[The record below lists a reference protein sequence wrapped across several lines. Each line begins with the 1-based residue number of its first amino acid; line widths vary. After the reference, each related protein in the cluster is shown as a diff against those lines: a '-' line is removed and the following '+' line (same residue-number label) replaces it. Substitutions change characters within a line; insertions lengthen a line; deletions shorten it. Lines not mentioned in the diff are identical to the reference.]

1 MENYHKSKIL
11 AILIG
16 ILPLIF
22 EFSSNI
28 WKGDNGFFIVSA
40 AYGLILLLLA
50 LSIPIEDLDQWFL
63 EKTLSLLSVFLALAV
78 VLNNLDIFPLSEI
91 GALYQLTIISYMGI
105 LYFLDRHFNTKNLV
119 LLFLNLNILA
129 QLPIKAGTLLILI
142 ISVLTFVFYLIRVMV
157 TFSEQLRPFLLCV
170 YLIVLLISLVWYVP
184 ELPEGILGN
193 LSWNIGA
200 ILLLIELIILI
211 EIIGAM
217 IYLKA
222 KGYLAINAHL
232 IVGIIGFL
240 TISELSMLV
249 VESNV
254 INTSY
259 LVLIFILSLSIVNI
273 FGNISLGKKQVKI
286 SVLIPAYNSANT
298 IVEALES
305 IKNQTYQN
313 WEIILIND
321 GSRDKTEEIIRRY
334 LGNTKLPLTY
344 TKQTHHNYFQSIRHG
359 LKYASGEIIFVLDAD
374 KILFNQNVFYRAVS
388 TILGEKCDGMFI
400 GIRAMY
406 QRLKDGKFHLV
417 RPYYRN
423 EVSLIKTALGLGK
436 NIYTNYAFW
445 RREVF
450 ETSVYENYLINGMPA
465 WYNAQNNLGLRVAN
479 GNFVGLKYRVSKKS
493 SLVNNHLKQN
503 NSKTLFELSTN
514 LRTLHHIVSRIKIPA
529 YSTQA
534 TLYNLINRLRI
545 ASLYPSIFK
554 QGQTSLKEITP
565 LVVKNIKDSELDNV
579 YLKTIVDFSNNFNP
593 QKVVKII
600 IHKDTKIYWG
610 TEIEEFNKKLSKNML
625 DQFYYDLMK
634 MIAQGTSVYKIKK
647 EDQKKLEQIL
657 EFFTIRD
664 YVKIVSN

>member
-105 LYFLDRHFNTKNLV
+105 LYFLDRHFNAKNLV
-119 LLFLNLNILA
+119 LLLLNLNILA

-142 ISVLTFVFYLIRVMV
+142 ISVLTFVFYLIRVVV

-184 ELPEGILGN
+184 ELPDFVLKN
-193 LSWNIGA
+193 LSWSIGSI
-200 ILLLIELIILI
+200 ILLI
-211 EIIGAM
+211 EIIGS
-217 IYLKA
+217 IFYLKV
-222 KGYLAINAHL
+222 KGHLRPTSHL
-232 IVGIIGFL
+232 IVGIIIFL
-240 TISELSMLV
+240 IVNEISMLV
-249 VESNV
+249 AESNV
-254 INTSY
+254 LNTSY

-286 SVLIPAYNSANT
+286 SVLIPAYNSAKT

-321 GSRDKTEEIIRRY
+321 GSQDETETILRRY
-334 LGNTKLPLTY
+334 LGNTKLPLKY
-344 TKQTHHNYFQSIRHG
+344 TKQTHHNYFKAIRHG

-388 TILGEKCDGMFI
+388 TILGEKCDGMFV

-423 EVSLIKTALGLGK
+423 EVSLIKTALGLGT

-445 RREVF
+445 RREIF

-465 WYNAQNNLGLRVAN
+465 WYNAENNLGLRVVN
-479 GNFVGLKYRVSKKS
+479 GNFVGLKYRVSKK
-493 SLVNNHLKQN
+493 VNLGDNPLKQN

-514 LRTLHHIVSRIKIPA
+514 LRTLHHIVSRINVPA

-534 TLYNLINRLRI
+534 TLYNLINRLHI

-565 LVVKNIKDSELDNV
+565 LVVKNIKYSELDNV
-579 YLKTIVDFSNNFNP
+579 YLKTIVDFSNNFDP
-593 QKVVKII
+593 QKTAKIVI
-600 IHKDTKIYWG
+600 PKGTKIYWG
-610 TEIEEFNKKLSKNML
+610 TEIDEFSNKLSKNML

-634 MIAQGTSVYKIKK
+634 IISQGTTIYKIKK
-647 EDQKKLEQIL
+647 DDQKKLEQIL

-664 YVKIVSN
+664 YVKIISN

>member
-50 LSIPIEDLDQWFL
+50 LSIPLEDLDQWFL

-78 VLNNLDIFPLSEI
+78 VLNNLDIFPLSKI

-105 LYFLDRHFNTKNLV
+105 LYFLDRHFNAKNLV
-119 LLFLNLNILA
+119 LLLLNLNILA
-129 QLPIKAGTLLILI
+129 QLSIKAGTLLILI
-142 ISVLTFVFYLIRVMV
+142 ISVLTFVFYLIRVVV

-184 ELPEGILGN
+184 ELPDFVLKN
-193 LSWNIGA
+193 LSWSIGSI
-200 ILLLIELIILI
+200 ILLI
-211 EIIGAM
+211 EIIGS
-217 IYLKA
+217 IFYLKV
-222 KGYLAINAHL
+222 KGHLRPTSHL
-232 IVGIIGFL
+232 IVGIIIFL
-240 TISELSMLV
+240 IINEISMLV
-249 VESNV
+249 AESNV
-254 INTSY
+254 LNTSY

-286 SVLIPAYNSANT
+286 SVLIPAYNSAKT

-321 GSRDKTEEIIRRY
+321 GSQDETEEILRRY
-334 LGNTKLPLTY
+334 LGNTKLSLKY
-344 TKQTHHNYFQSIRHG
+344 TKQTHHNYFKAIRHG

-388 TILGEKCDGMFI
+388 TILGEKCDGMFV
-400 GIRAMY
+400 GVRAMY

-445 RREVF
+445 RREIF
-450 ETSVYENYLINGMPA
+450 ETSVYENYLINGMPV
-465 WYNAQNNLGLRVAN
+465 WYNAENNLGLRVVN
-479 GNFVGLKYRVSKKS
+479 GNFVGLKYRVSKK
-493 SLVNNHLKQN
+493 VNLGDNSLKQN

-514 LRTLHHIVSRIKIPA
+514 LRTLHHIVSRINVPA

-534 TLYNLINRLRI
+534 TLYNLINRLHI

-565 LVVKNIKDSELDNV
+565 PVVKNIKDSELDNV
-579 YLKTIVDFSNNFNP
+579 YLKTIVDFSNNFDP
-593 QKVVKII
+593 QKTTKIVI
-600 IHKDTKIYWG
+600 PKGTKIYWG
-610 TEIEEFNKKLSKNML
+610 TEIDEFSNKLSKNML

-634 MIAQGTSVYKIKK
+634 IISQGTTIYKIKK
-647 EDQKKLEQIL
+647 DDQKKLEQIL
-657 EFFTIRD
+657 DFFTIRD
-664 YVKIVSN
+664 YVRIISN

>member
-105 LYFLDRHFNTKNLV
+105 LYFLDRHFNAKNLV
-119 LLFLNLNILA
+119 LLLLNLNILA

-142 ISVLTFVFYLIRVMV
+142 ISVLTFVFYLIRVVV

-184 ELPEGILGN
+184 ELPDFVLKN
-193 LSWNIGA
+193 LSWSIGSI
-200 ILLLIELIILI
+200 ILLI
-211 EIIGAM
+211 EIIGS
-217 IYLKA
+217 IFYLKV
-222 KGYLAINAHL
+222 KGHLRPTSHL
-232 IVGIIGFL
+232 IVGIIIFL
-240 TISELSMLV
+240 IVNEISMLV
-249 VESNV
+249 AESNV
-254 INTSY
+254 LNTSY

-286 SVLIPAYNSANT
+286 SVLIPAYNSAKT

-321 GSRDKTEEIIRRY
+321 GSQDETEKILRRY
-334 LGNTKLPLTY
+334 LGNTKLPLKY
-344 TKQTHHNYFQSIRHG
+344 TKQTHHNYFKAIRHG

-388 TILGEKCDGMFI
+388 TILGEKCDGMFV

-423 EVSLIKTALGLGK
+423 EVSLIKTALGLGT

-445 RREVF
+445 RREIF

-465 WYNAQNNLGLRVAN
+465 WYNAENNLGLRVVN
-479 GNFVGLKYRVSKKS
+479 GNFVGLKYRVSKK
-493 SLVNNHLKQN
+493 VNLGDNPLKQN

-514 LRTLHHIVSRIKIPA
+514 LRTLHHIVSRINVPA

-534 TLYNLINRLRI
+534 TLYNLINRLHI

-579 YLKTIVDFSNNFNP
+579 YLKTIVDFSNNFDP
-593 QKVVKII
+593 QKTAKIVI
-600 IHKDTKIYWG
+600 PKGTKIYWG
-610 TEIEEFNKKLSKNML
+610 TEFDEFSNKLSKNML

-634 MIAQGTSVYKIKK
+634 IISQGTTIYKIKK
-647 EDQKKLEQIL
+647 DDQKKLEQIL

-664 YVKIVSN
+664 YVKIISN

>member
-50 LSIPIEDLDQWFL
+50 LSIPLEDLDQWFL

-105 LYFLDRHFNTKNLV
+105 LYFLDRHFNAKNLV
-119 LLFLNLNILA
+119 LLLLNLNILA
-129 QLPIKAGTLLILI
+129 QLSIKAGTLLILI
-142 ISVLTFVFYLIRVMV
+142 ISVLTFVFYLIRVVV

-184 ELPEGILGN
+184 ELPDFVLKN
-193 LSWNIGA
+193 LSWSIGSI
-200 ILLLIELIILI
+200 ILLI
-211 EIIGAM
+211 EIIGS
-217 IYLKA
+217 IFYLKV
-222 KGYLAINAHL
+222 KGHLRPTSHL
-232 IVGIIGFL
+232 IVGIIIFL
-240 TISELSMLV
+240 IINEISMLV
-249 VESNV
+249 AESNV
-254 INTSY
+254 LNTSY

-286 SVLIPAYNSANT
+286 SVLIPAYNSAKT

-321 GSRDKTEEIIRRY
+321 GSQDETEEILRRY
-334 LGNTKLPLTY
+334 LGNTKLPLKY
-344 TKQTHHNYFQSIRHG
+344 TKQTHHNYFKAIRHG

-388 TILGEKCDGMFI
+388 TILGEKCDGMFV

-445 RREVF
+445 RREIF
-450 ETSVYENYLINGMPA
+450 ETSVYENYLINGMPV
-465 WYNAQNNLGLRVAN
+465 WYNAENNLGLRVVN
-479 GNFVGLKYRVSKKS
+479 GNFVGLKYRVSKK
-493 SLVNNHLKQN
+493 VNLGDNSLKQN

-514 LRTLHHIVSRIKIPA
+514 LRTLHHIVSRINVPA

-534 TLYNLINRLRI
+534 TLYNLINRLHI

-579 YLKTIVDFSNNFNP
+579 YLKTIVDFSNNFDP
-593 QKVVKII
+593 QKTAKLVIPKG
-600 IHKDTKIYWG
+600 TKIYWG
-610 TEIEEFNKKLSKNML
+610 TEIDEFSNKLSKNTL
-625 DQFYYDLMK
+625 DQFYYDFMK
-634 MIAQGTSVYKIKK
+634 IIGQGTTIYEIKK
-647 EDQKKLEQIL
+647 DDQKRLEQIL
-657 EFFTIRD
+657 DFFTIRD
-664 YVKIVSN
+664 YVRIISN

>member
-40 AYGLILLLLA
+40 AYGLVLLLLA

-105 LYFLDRHFNTKNLV
+105 LYFLDRHFNAKNLV
-119 LLFLNLNILA
+119 LLLLNLNILA

-142 ISVLTFVFYLIRVMV
+142 ISVLTFVFYLIRVVV

-184 ELPEGILGN
+184 ELPDFVLKN
-193 LSWNIGA
+193 LSWSIGSI
-200 ILLLIELIILI
+200 ILLI
-211 EIIGAM
+211 EIIGS
-217 IYLKA
+217 IFYLKV
-222 KGYLAINAHL
+222 KGHLRPTSHL
-232 IVGIIGFL
+232 IVGIIIFL
-240 TISELSMLV
+240 IINEISMLV
-249 VESNV
+249 AESNV
-254 INTSY
+254 LNTSY
-259 LVLIFILSLSIVNI
+259 LVIIFILSLSIVNI

-286 SVLIPAYNSANT
+286 SVLIPAYNSAKT

-321 GSRDKTEEIIRRY
+321 GSQDGTEEILRRY
-334 LGNTKLPLTY
+334 LGNTKLPLKY
-344 TKQTHHNYFQSIRHG
+344 TKQTHHNYFKAIRHG

-388 TILGEKCDGMFI
+388 TILGEKCDGMFV

-423 EVSLIKTALGLGK
+423 EVSLIKTALGLGT

-445 RREVF
+445 RRKIF

-465 WYNAQNNLGLRVAN
+465 WYNAENNLGLRVVN
-479 GNFVGLKYRVSKKS
+479 GNFVGLKYRVSKK
-493 SLVNNHLKQN
+493 VNLGDNPLKQN

-514 LRTLHHIVSRIKIPA
+514 LRTLHHIVSRINVPA

-534 TLYNLINRLRI
+534 TLYNLINRLHI

-579 YLKTIVDFSNNFNP
+579 YLKTIVDFSNNFDP
-593 QKVVKII
+593 QKTAKIVI
-600 IHKDTKIYWG
+600 PKGTKIYWG
-610 TEIEEFNKKLSKNML
+610 TGIDEFSNKLSKNTL
-625 DQFYYDLMK
+625 EQFYYDLIK
-634 MIAQGTSVYKIKK
+634 IISQGTTIYKIKK
-647 EDQKKLEQIL
+647 DDQKKLEQIL

-664 YVKIVSN
+664 YVKIISN

>member
-105 LYFLDRHFNTKNLV
+105 LYFLDRHFNAKNLV
-119 LLFLNLNILA
+119 LLLLNLNILA

-142 ISVLTFVFYLIRVMV
+142 ISVLTFVFYLIRVVV

-184 ELPEGILGN
+184 ELPDFVLKN
-193 LSWNIGA
+193 LSWSIGSI
-200 ILLLIELIILI
+200 ILLI
-211 EIIGAM
+211 EIIGS
-217 IYLKA
+217 IFYLKV
-222 KGYLAINAHL
+222 KGHLRPTSHL
-232 IVGIIGFL
+232 IVGIIIFL
-240 TISELSMLV
+240 IINEISMLV
-249 VESNV
+249 AESNV
-254 INTSY
+254 LNTSY

-286 SVLIPAYNSANT
+286 SVLIPAYNSAKT

-321 GSRDKTEEIIRRY
+321 GSQDETEEILRRY
-334 LGNTKLPLTY
+334 LGNTKLPLKY
-344 TKQTHHNYFQSIRHG
+344 TKQTHHNYFKAIRHG
-359 LKYASGEIIFVLDAD
+359 LKYASGEIIFVLDAG

-388 TILGEKCDGMFI
+388 TILGEKCDGMFV

-423 EVSLIKTALGLGK
+423 EVSLIKTALGLGT

-445 RREVF
+445 RREIF

-465 WYNAQNNLGLRVAN
+465 WYNAENNLGLRVVN
-479 GNFVGLKYRVSKKS
+479 GNFVGLKYRVFKK
-493 SLVNNHLKQN
+493 VNLGDNPLKQN

-514 LRTLHHIVSRIKIPA
+514 LRTLHHIVSRINVPA

-534 TLYNLINRLRI
+534 TLYNLISRLHI

-579 YLKTIVDFSNNFNP
+579 YLKTIVDFSNNFDP
-593 QKVVKII
+593 QKTAKIVI
-600 IHKDTKIYWG
+600 PKGTKIYWG
-610 TEIEEFNKKLSKNML
+610 TEIDEFSNKLSKNML

-634 MIAQGTSVYKIKK
+634 IISQGTTIYKIKK
-647 EDQKKLEQIL
+647 DDQKKLEQIL

-664 YVKIVSN
+664 YVKIISN

>member
-1 MENYHKSKIL
+1 MENYHKSNIL

-105 LYFLDRHFNTKNLV
+105 LYFLDRHFNAKNLV
-119 LLFLNLNILA
+119 LLLLNLNILA

-142 ISVLTFVFYLIRVMV
+142 ISVLTFVFYLIRVVV

-184 ELPEGILGN
+184 ELPDFVLKN
-193 LSWNIGA
+193 LSWSIGSI
-200 ILLLIELIILI
+200 ILLI
-211 EIIGAM
+211 EIIGS
-217 IYLKA
+217 IFYLKV
-222 KGYLAINAHL
+222 KGHLRPTSHL
-232 IVGIIGFL
+232 IVGIIIFL
-240 TISELSMLV
+240 IVNEISMLV
-249 VESNV
+249 AESNV
-254 INTSY
+254 LNTSY

-286 SVLIPAYNSANT
+286 SVLIPAYNSAKT

-321 GSRDKTEEIIRRY
+321 GSQDETEKILRRY
-334 LGNTKLPLTY
+334 LGNTKLPLKY
-344 TKQTHHNYFQSIRHG
+344 TKQTHHNYFKAIRHG

-388 TILGEKCDGMFI
+388 TILGEKCDGMFV

-423 EVSLIKTALGLGK
+423 EVSLIKTALGLGT

-445 RREVF
+445 RREIF

-465 WYNAQNNLGLRVAN
+465 WYNAENNLGLRVVN
-479 GNFVGLKYRVSKKS
+479 GNFVGLKYRVSKK
-493 SLVNNHLKQN
+493 VNLGDNPLKQN

-514 LRTLHHIVSRIKIPA
+514 LRTLHHIVSRINVPA

-534 TLYNLINRLRI
+534 TLYNLISRLHI

-554 QGQTSLKEITP
+554 QGQTSLKKITP

-579 YLKTIVDFSNNFNP
+579 YLKTIVDFSNNFDP
-593 QKVVKII
+593 QKTAKIVI
-600 IHKDTKIYWG
+600 PKGTKIYWG
-610 TEIEEFNKKLSKNML
+610 TEIDEFSNKLSKNTL

-634 MIAQGTSVYKIKK
+634 IISQGTTIYKIKK
-647 EDQKKLEQIL
+647 DDQKKLEQIL

-664 YVKIVSN
+664 YVKIISN

>member
-22 EFSSNI
+22 EFSSNL

-50 LSIPIEDLDQWFL
+50 LSIPLEDLDQWFL

-105 LYFLDRHFNTKNLV
+105 LYFLDRHFNAKNLV
-119 LLFLNLNILA
+119 LLLLNLNILA

-142 ISVLTFVFYLIRVMV
+142 ISVLTFVFYLIRVVV

-184 ELPEGILGN
+184 EVPDFVFKN
-193 LSWNIGA
+193 LSWSIGSV
-200 ILLLIELIILI
+200 ILLI
-211 EIIGAM
+211 EIIGS
-217 IYLKA
+217 IFYLKV
-222 KGYLAINAHL
+222 KGHLRPTSHL
-232 IVGIIGFL
+232 IVGIIIFL
-240 TISELSMLV
+240 IINEISMLV
-249 VESNV
+249 AESNV
-254 INTSY
+254 LNTSY

-286 SVLIPAYNSANT
+286 SVLIPAYNSAKT

-321 GSRDKTEEIIRRY
+321 GSQDETEEILRRY
-334 LGNTKLPLTY
+334 LGNTKLPLKY
-344 TKQTHHNYFQSIRHG
+344 TKQTHHNYFKAIRHG

-388 TILGEKCDGMFI
+388 TILGEKCDGMFV

-445 RREVF
+445 RREIF
-450 ETSVYENYLINGMPA
+450 ETSVYENYLINGMPV
-465 WYNAQNNLGLRVAN
+465 WYNAENNLGLRVVN
-479 GNFVGLKYRVSKKS
+479 GNFVGLKYRVSKKAN
-493 SLVNNHLKQN
+493 LGDNPLKQN

-514 LRTLHHIVSRIKIPA
+514 LRTLHHIVSRINVPA

-534 TLYNLINRLRI
+534 TLYDLINRLHI

-565 LVVKNIKDSELDNV
+565 LVTKNIKNSELNNI
-579 YLKTIVDFSNNFNP
+579 YLKTIADFSNNFDP
-593 QKVVKII
+593 QKTTKIVI
-600 IHKDTKIYWG
+600 PKGTKIYWG
-610 TEIEEFNKKLSKNML
+610 TEIDEFSNKLSKNML

-634 MIAQGTSVYKIKK
+634 IISQGTTIYKIKK
-647 EDQKKLEQIL
+647 DDQKKLEQIL
-657 EFFTIRD
+657 DFFTIRD
-664 YVKIVSN
+664 YVRIISN

>member
-22 EFSSNI
+22 ELSSNL

-40 AYGLILLLLA
+40 AYGLILLLLT
-50 LSIPIEDLDQWFL
+50 LSIPLEDLDQWFL
-63 EKTLSLLSVFLALAV
+63 EKTLSLLSVFLALVV
-78 VLNNLDIFPLSEI
+78 VLNNLAIFPLSES

-105 LYFLDRHFNTKNLV
+105 LYFLDRHFNAKNLV
-119 LLFLNLNILA
+119 LLLLNLNILA

-142 ISVLTFVFYLIRVMV
+142 ISVLTFIFYLIRVVV

-184 ELPEGILGN
+184 ELPDFVLKN
-193 LSWNIGA
+193 LSWSIGSI
-200 ILLLIELIILI
+200 ILLI
-211 EIIGAM
+211 EIIGS
-217 IYLKA
+217 IFYLKVR
-222 KGYLAINAHL
+222 GHLRTTSHL
-232 IVGIIGFL
+232 IVGIIIFL
-240 TISELSMLV
+240 IINEISMLV

-273 FGNISLGKKQVKI
+273 FGNISLGKKQVKV
-286 SVLIPAYNSANT
+286 SVLIPAYNSAKT
-298 IVEALES
+298 IIEALES

-321 GSRDKTEEIIRRY
+321 GSRDETEEVLRRY
-334 LGNTKLPLTY
+334 LGNTKLPLKY
-344 TKQTHHNYFQSIRHG
+344 TKQTHHNYFQAIRHG
-359 LKYASGEIIFVLDAD
+359 LKYAHGEIIFVLDAD

-388 TILGEKCDGMFI
+388 TILGEKCDGMFV

-423 EVSLIKTALGLGK
+423 EVSLIKTALGFGK

-465 WYNAQNNLGLRVAN
+465 WYNARTNLGLRVAN
-479 GNFVGLKYRVSKKS
+479 GNFVGLKYRVSKKVD
-493 SLVNNHLKQN
+493 LVDNPLKQT

-534 TLYNLINRLRI
+534 ALYNLINRLHI

-565 LVVKNIKDSELDNV
+565 LVIKNSELNNI
-579 YLKTIVDFSNNFNP
+579 YLKTIADFSNNFDP
-593 QKVVKII
+593 QKIAKIAI
-600 IHKDTKIYWG
+600 PKGIKIYWG
-610 TEIEEFNKKLSKNML
+610 TEIEEFNKKLSKNTL

-634 MIAQGTSVYKIKK
+634 IIGQGTTIYEIKK
-647 EDQKKLEQIL
+647 DDQKKLEQVL
-657 EFFTIRD
+657 EFFTIKD

>member
-22 EFSSNI
+22 EFSSNL

-50 LSIPIEDLDQWFL
+50 LSIPLEDLDQWFL

-105 LYFLDRHFNTKNLV
+105 LYFLDRHFNAKNLV
-119 LLFLNLNILA
+119 LLLLNLNILA
-129 QLPIKAGTLLILI
+129 QLSIKAGTLLILI
-142 ISVLTFVFYLIRVMV
+142 ISVLTFVFYLIRVVV

-184 ELPEGILGN
+184 ELPDFVLKN
-193 LSWNIGA
+193 LSWSIGSI
-200 ILLLIELIILI
+200 ILLI
-211 EIIGAM
+211 EIIGS
-217 IYLKA
+217 IFYLKV
-222 KGYLAINAHL
+222 KGHLRPTSHL
-232 IVGIIGFL
+232 IVGIIIFL
-240 TISELSMLV
+240 IINEISMLV
-249 VESNV
+249 AESNV
-254 INTSY
+254 LNTSY

-286 SVLIPAYNSANT
+286 SVLIPAYNSAKT

-321 GSRDKTEEIIRRY
+321 GSQDETEEILRRY
-334 LGNTKLPLTY
+334 LGNTKLSLKY
-344 TKQTHHNYFQSIRHG
+344 TKQTHHNYFKAIRHG

-388 TILGEKCDGMFI
+388 TILGEKCDGMFV

-445 RREVF
+445 RREIF
-450 ETSVYENYLINGMPA
+450 ETSVYENYLINGMPV
-465 WYNAQNNLGLRVAN
+465 WYNAENNLGLRVVN
-479 GNFVGLKYRVSKKS
+479 GNFVGLKYRVSKK
-493 SLVNNHLKQN
+493 VNLGDNSLKQN

-514 LRTLHHIVSRIKIPA
+514 LRTLHHIVSRINVPA

-534 TLYNLINRLRI
+534 TLYNLINRLHI

-579 YLKTIVDFSNNFNP
+579 YLKTIVDFSNNFDP
-593 QKVVKII
+593 QKTTKIVI
-600 IHKDTKIYWG
+600 PKGTKIYWG
-610 TEIEEFNKKLSKNML
+610 TEIDEFSNKLSKNML

-634 MIAQGTSVYKIKK
+634 IISQGTTIYKIKK
-647 EDQKKLEQIL
+647 DDQKKLEQIL
-657 EFFTIRD
+657 DFFTIRD
-664 YVKIVSN
+664 YVRIISN

>member
-50 LSIPIEDLDQWFL
+50 LSIPLEDLDQWFL

-105 LYFLDRHFNTKNLV
+105 LYFLDRHFNAKNLV
-119 LLFLNLNILA
+119 LLLLNLNILA
-129 QLPIKAGTLLILI
+129 QLSIKAGTLLILI
-142 ISVLTFVFYLIRVMV
+142 ISVLTFVFYLIRVVV

-184 ELPEGILGN
+184 ELPDFVLKN
-193 LSWNIGA
+193 LSWSIGSI
-200 ILLLIELIILI
+200 ILLI
-211 EIIGAM
+211 EIIGS
-217 IYLKA
+217 IFYLKV
-222 KGYLAINAHL
+222 KGHLRPTSHL
-232 IVGIIGFL
+232 IVGIIIFL
-240 TISELSMLV
+240 IINEISMLV
-249 VESNV
+249 AESNV
-254 INTSY
+254 LNTSY

-321 GSRDKTEEIIRRY
+321 GSQDETEEILRRY
-334 LGNTKLPLTY
+334 LGNTKLSLKY
-344 TKQTHHNYFQSIRHG
+344 TKQTHHNYFKAIRHG

-388 TILGEKCDGMFI
+388 TILGEKCDGMFV

-445 RREVF
+445 RREIF
-450 ETSVYENYLINGMPA
+450 ETSVYENYLINGMPV
-465 WYNAQNNLGLRVAN
+465 WYNAENNLGLRVVN
-479 GNFVGLKYRVSKKS
+479 GNFVGLKYRVSKK
-493 SLVNNHLKQN
+493 VNLGDNSLKQN

-514 LRTLHHIVSRIKIPA
+514 LRTLHHIVSRINVPA

-534 TLYNLINRLRI
+534 TLYNLINRLHI

-579 YLKTIVDFSNNFNP
+579 YLKTIVDFSNNFDP
-593 QKVVKII
+593 QKTAKLVIPKG
-600 IHKDTKIYWG
+600 TKIYWG
-610 TEIEEFNKKLSKNML
+610 TEIDEFSNKLSKNTL
-625 DQFYYDLMK
+625 DQFYYDFMK
-634 MIAQGTSVYKIKK
+634 IIGQGTTIYEIKK
-647 EDQKKLEQIL
+647 DDQKKLEQIL
-657 EFFTIRD
+657 DFFTIRD
-664 YVKIVSN
+664 YVRIISN

>member
-50 LSIPIEDLDQWFL
+50 LSIPLEDLDQWFL

-105 LYFLDRHFNTKNLV
+105 LYFLDRHFNAKNLV
-119 LLFLNLNILA
+119 LLLLNLNILA
-129 QLPIKAGTLLILI
+129 QLSIKAGTLLILI
-142 ISVLTFVFYLIRVMV
+142 ISVLTFVFYLIRVVV

-184 ELPEGILGN
+184 EVPDFVFKN
-193 LSWNIGA
+193 LSWSIGSV
-200 ILLLIELIILI
+200 ILLI
-211 EIIGAM
+211 EIIGS
-217 IYLKA
+217 IFYLKV
-222 KGYLAINAHL
+222 KGHLRPTSHL
-232 IVGIIGFL
+232 IVGIIIFL
-240 TISELSMLV
+240 IINEISMLV
-249 VESNV
+249 AESNV
-254 INTSY
+254 LNTSY

-286 SVLIPAYNSANT
+286 SVLIPAYNSAKT

-321 GSRDKTEEIIRRY
+321 GSQDETEEILRRY
-334 LGNTKLPLTY
+334 LGNTKLSLKY
-344 TKQTHHNYFQSIRHG
+344 TKQTHHNYFKAIRHG

-388 TILGEKCDGMFI
+388 TILGEKCDGMFV

-445 RREVF
+445 RREIF
-450 ETSVYENYLINGMPA
+450 ETSVYENYLINGMPV
-465 WYNAQNNLGLRVAN
+465 WYNAENNLGLRVVN
-479 GNFVGLKYRVSKKS
+479 GNFVGLKYRVSKK
-493 SLVNNHLKQN
+493 VNLGDNSLKQN

-514 LRTLHHIVSRIKIPA
+514 LRTLHHIVSRINVPA

-534 TLYNLINRLRI
+534 TLYNLINRLHI

-579 YLKTIVDFSNNFNP
+579 YLKTIVDFSNNFDP
-593 QKVVKII
+593 QKTTKIVI
-600 IHKDTKIYWG
+600 PKGTKIYWG
-610 TEIEEFNKKLSKNML
+610 TEIDEFSNKLSKNML

-634 MIAQGTSVYKIKK
+634 IISQGTTIYKIKK
-647 EDQKKLEQIL
+647 DDQKKLEQIL
-657 EFFTIRD
+657 DFFTIRD
-664 YVKIVSN
+664 YVRIISN

>member
-50 LSIPIEDLDQWFL
+50 LSIPLEDLDQWFL

-105 LYFLDRHFNTKNLV
+105 LYFLDRHFNAKNLV
-119 LLFLNLNILA
+119 LLLLNLNILA
-129 QLPIKAGTLLILI
+129 QLSIKAGTLLILI
-142 ISVLTFVFYLIRVMV
+142 ISVLTFVFYLIRVVV

-184 ELPEGILGN
+184 ELPDFVLKN
-193 LSWNIGA
+193 LSWSIGSI
-200 ILLLIELIILI
+200 ILLI
-211 EIIGAM
+211 EIIGS
-217 IYLKA
+217 IFYLKV
-222 KGYLAINAHL
+222 KGHLRPTSHL
-232 IVGIIGFL
+232 IVGIIIFL
-240 TISELSMLV
+240 IINEISMLV

-254 INTSY
+254 LNTSY

-286 SVLIPAYNSANT
+286 SVLIPAYNSAKT

-321 GSRDKTEEIIRRY
+321 GSQDETEEILRRY
-334 LGNTKLPLTY
+334 LGNTKLSLKY
-344 TKQTHHNYFQSIRHG
+344 TKQTHHNYFKAIRHG

-388 TILGEKCDGMFI
+388 TILGEKCDGMFV

-445 RREVF
+445 RREIF
-450 ETSVYENYLINGMPA
+450 ETSVYENYLINGMPV
-465 WYNAQNNLGLRVAN
+465 WYNAENNLGLRVVN
-479 GNFVGLKYRVSKKS
+479 GNFVGLKYRVSKK
-493 SLVNNHLKQN
+493 VNLGDNSLKQN

-514 LRTLHHIVSRIKIPA
+514 LRTLHHIVSRINVPA

-534 TLYNLINRLRI
+534 TLYNLINRLHI

-579 YLKTIVDFSNNFNP
+579 YLKTIVDFSNNFDP
-593 QKVVKII
+593 QKTTKIVI
-600 IHKDTKIYWG
+600 PKGTKIYWG
-610 TEIEEFNKKLSKNML
+610 TEIDEFSNKLSKNML

-634 MIAQGTSVYKIKK
+634 IISQGTTIYKIKK
-647 EDQKKLEQIL
+647 DDQKKLEQIL
-657 EFFTIRD
+657 DFFTIRD
-664 YVKIVSN
+664 YVRIISN

>member
-1 MENYHKSKIL
+1 MENYHKIKIL
-11 AILIG
+11 SILIG

-40 AYGLILLLLA
+40 AYGLVLLLLA

-78 VLNNLDIFPLSEI
+78 VLNNLDNFPLSEI

-105 LYFLDRHFNTKNLV
+105 LYFLDRHFNAKNLV
-119 LLFLNLNILA
+119 LLLLNLNILA

-142 ISVLTFVFYLIRVMV
+142 ISVLTFVFYLIRVVV

-184 ELPEGILGN
+184 ELPDFVLKN
-193 LSWNIGA
+193 LSWSIGSI
-200 ILLLIELIILI
+200 ILLI
-211 EIIGAM
+211 EIIGS
-217 IYLKA
+217 IFYLKV
-222 KGYLAINAHL
+222 KGHLRPTSHL
-232 IVGIIGFL
+232 IVGIIIFL
-240 TISELSMLV
+240 IVNEISMLV
-249 VESNV
+249 SESNV
-254 INTSY
+254 LNTSY

-286 SVLIPAYNSANT
+286 SVLIPAYNSAKT

-321 GSRDKTEEIIRRY
+321 GSQDETEKILRRY
-334 LGNTKLPLTY
+334 LGNTKLPLKY
-344 TKQTHHNYFQSIRHG
+344 TKQTHHNYFKAIRHG

-388 TILGEKCDGMFI
+388 TILGEKCDGMFV

-423 EVSLIKTALGLGK
+423 EVSLIKTALGLGT

-445 RREVF
+445 RREIF

-465 WYNAQNNLGLRVAN
+465 WYNAENNLGLRVVN
-479 GNFVGLKYRVSKKS
+479 GNFVGLKYRVSKK
-493 SLVNNHLKQN
+493 VNLGDNPLKQN

-514 LRTLHHIVSRIKIPA
+514 LRTLHHIVSRINVPA

-534 TLYNLINRLRI
+534 TLYNLISRLHI

-554 QGQTSLKEITP
+554 QGQTSLKKITP

-579 YLKTIVDFSNNFNP
+579 YLKTIVDFSNNFDP
-593 QKVVKII
+593 QKTAKIVI
-600 IHKDTKIYWG
+600 PKGTKIYWG
-610 TEIEEFNKKLSKNML
+610 TEFDEFSNKLSKNML

-634 MIAQGTSVYKIKK
+634 IISQGTTIYKIKK
-647 EDQKKLEQIL
+647 DDQKKLEQIL

-664 YVKIVSN
+664 YVKIISN

>member
-78 VLNNLDIFPLSEI
+78 VLNNLYIFPLSEI

-105 LYFLDRHFNTKNLV
+105 LYFLDRHFNAKNLV
-119 LLFLNLNILA
+119 LLLLNLNILA

-142 ISVLTFVFYLIRVMV
+142 ISVLTFVFYLIRVVV

-184 ELPEGILGN
+184 ELPDFVLKN
-193 LSWNIGA
+193 LSWSIGSI
-200 ILLLIELIILI
+200 ILLI
-211 EIIGAM
+211 EIIGS
-217 IYLKA
+217 IFYLKV
-222 KGYLAINAHL
+222 KGHLRPTSHL
-232 IVGIIGFL
+232 IVGIIIFL
-240 TISELSMLV
+240 IVNEISMLV
-249 VESNV
+249 AESNV
-254 INTSY
+254 LNTSY

-286 SVLIPAYNSANT
+286 SVLIPAYNSAKT

-321 GSRDKTEEIIRRY
+321 GSQDETEKILRRY
-334 LGNTKLPLTY
+334 LGNTKLPLKY
-344 TKQTHHNYFQSIRHG
+344 IKQTHHNYFKAIRHG

-388 TILGEKCDGMFI
+388 TILGEKCDGMFV

-423 EVSLIKTALGLGK
+423 EVSLIKTALGLGT

-445 RREVF
+445 RREIF

-465 WYNAQNNLGLRVAN
+465 WYNAENNLGLRVVN
-479 GNFVGLKYRVSKKS
+479 GNFVGLKYRVSKK
-493 SLVNNHLKQN
+493 VNLGDNPLKQN

-514 LRTLHHIVSRIKIPA
+514 LRTLHHIVSRINVPA

-534 TLYNLINRLRI
+534 TLYNLISRLHI

-554 QGQTSLKEITP
+554 QGQTSLKKITP

-579 YLKTIVDFSNNFNP
+579 YLKTIVDFSNNFDP
-593 QKVVKII
+593 QKTAKIVI
-600 IHKDTKIYWG
+600 PKGTKIYWG
-610 TEIEEFNKKLSKNML
+610 TEIDEFSNRLSKNML

-634 MIAQGTSVYKIKK
+634 IISQGTTIYKIKK
-647 EDQKKLEQIL
+647 DDQKKLEQIL

-664 YVKIVSN
+664 YVKIISN

>member
-50 LSIPIEDLDQWFL
+50 LSIPLEDLDQWFL

-105 LYFLDRHFNTKNLV
+105 LYFLDRHFNAKNLV
-119 LLFLNLNILA
+119 LLLLNLNILA
-129 QLPIKAGTLLILI
+129 QLSIKAGTLLILI
-142 ISVLTFVFYLIRVMV
+142 ISVLTFVFYLIRVVV

-184 ELPEGILGN
+184 ELPDFVLKN
-193 LSWNIGA
+193 LSWSIGSI
-200 ILLLIELIILI
+200 ILLI
-211 EIIGAM
+211 EIIGS
-217 IYLKA
+217 IFYLKV
-222 KGYLAINAHL
+222 KGHLRPTSHL
-232 IVGIIGFL
+232 IVGIIIFL
-240 TISELSMLV
+240 IINEISMLV
-249 VESNV
+249 AESNV
-254 INTSY
+254 LNTSY

-273 FGNISLGKKQVKI
+273 FGNINLGKKQVKI
-286 SVLIPAYNSANT
+286 SVLIPAYNSAKT

-321 GSRDKTEEIIRRY
+321 GSQDETEEILRRY
-334 LGNTKLPLTY
+334 LGNTKLPLKY
-344 TKQTHHNYFQSIRHG
+344 TKQTHHNYFKAIRHG

-388 TILGEKCDGMFI
+388 TILGEKCDGMFV

-445 RREVF
+445 RREIF
-450 ETSVYENYLINGMPA
+450 ETSVYENYLINGMPV
-465 WYNAQNNLGLRVAN
+465 WYNAENNLGLRVVN
-479 GNFVGLKYRVSKKS
+479 GNFVGLKYRVSKKAN
-493 SLVNNHLKQN
+493 LGDNPLKQN

-514 LRTLHHIVSRIKIPA
+514 LRTLHHIVSRINVPA

-534 TLYNLINRLRI
+534 TLYDLINRLHI

-565 LVVKNIKDSELDNV
+565 LVTKNIKNSELNNI
-579 YLKTIVDFSNNFNP
+579 YLKTIADFSNNFDP
-593 QKVVKII
+593 QKTAKIAI
-600 IHKDTKIYWG
+600 PKGTKIYWG
-610 TEIEEFNKKLSKNML
+610 TEIEEFSKKLSKNTL

-634 MIAQGTSVYKIKK
+634 IISQGTTIYKIKK
-647 EDQKKLEQIL
+647 DDQKKLEQIL
-657 EFFTIRD
+657 DFFTIRD
-664 YVKIVSN
+664 YVRIISN

>member
-50 LSIPIEDLDQWFL
+50 LSIPLEDLDQWFL

-105 LYFLDRHFNTKNLV
+105 LYFLDRHFNAKNLV
-119 LLFLNLNILA
+119 LLLLNLNILA
-129 QLPIKAGTLLILI
+129 QLSIKAGTLLILI
-142 ISVLTFVFYLIRVMV
+142 ISVLTFVFYLIRVVV

-184 ELPEGILGN
+184 ELPDFVLKN
-193 LSWNIGA
+193 LSWSIGSI
-200 ILLLIELIILI
+200 ILLI
-211 EIIGAM
+211 EIIGS
-217 IYLKA
+217 IFYLKV
-222 KGYLAINAHL
+222 KGHLRPTSHL
-232 IVGIIGFL
+232 IVGIIIFL
-240 TISELSMLV
+240 IINEISMLV
-249 VESNV
+249 AESNV
-254 INTSY
+254 LNTSY

-286 SVLIPAYNSANT
+286 SVLIPAYNSAKT

-321 GSRDKTEEIIRRY
+321 GSQDETEEILRRY
-334 LGNTKLPLTY
+334 LGNTKLSLKY
-344 TKQTHHNYFQSIRHG
+344 TKQTHHNYFKAIRHG

-388 TILGEKCDGMFI
+388 TILGEKCDGMFV

-445 RREVF
+445 RREIF
-450 ETSVYENYLINGMPA
+450 ETSVYENYLINGMPV
-465 WYNAQNNLGLRVAN
+465 WYNAENNLGLRVVN
-479 GNFVGLKYRVSKKS
+479 GNFVGLKYRVSKK
-493 SLVNNHLKQN
+493 VNLGDNSLKQN

-514 LRTLHHIVSRIKIPA
+514 LRTLHHIVSRINVPA

-534 TLYNLINRLRI
+534 TLYNLINRLHI

-579 YLKTIVDFSNNFNP
+579 YLKTIVDFSNNFDP
-593 QKVVKII
+593 QKTTKIVI
-600 IHKDTKIYWG
+600 PKGTKIYWG
-610 TEIEEFNKKLSKNML
+610 TEIDEFSNKLSKNML
-625 DQFYYDLMK
+625 DQFYYDFMK
-634 MIAQGTSVYKIKK
+634 IIGQGTTIYKIKK
-647 EDQKKLEQIL
+647 DDQKKLEQIL
-657 EFFTIRD
+657 DFFTIRD
-664 YVKIVSN
+664 YVRIISN

>member
-105 LYFLDRHFNTKNLV
+105 LYFLDRHFNAKNLV
-119 LLFLNLNILA
+119 LLLLNLNILA

-142 ISVLTFVFYLIRVMV
+142 ISVLTFVFYLIRVVV

-184 ELPEGILGN
+184 ELPDFVLKN
-193 LSWNIGA
+193 LSWSIGSI
-200 ILLLIELIILI
+200 ILLI
-211 EIIGAM
+211 EIIGS
-217 IYLKA
+217 IFYLKV
-222 KGYLAINAHL
+222 KGHLRPTSHL
-232 IVGIIGFL
+232 IVGIIIFL
-240 TISELSMLV
+240 IINEISMLV
-249 VESNV
+249 AESNV
-254 INTSY
+254 LNTSY

-286 SVLIPAYNSANT
+286 SVLIPAYNSAKT

-321 GSRDKTEEIIRRY
+321 GSQDETEEILRRY
-334 LGNTKLPLTY
+334 LGNTKLPLKY
-344 TKQTHHNYFQSIRHG
+344 TKQTHHNYFKAIRHG

-388 TILGEKCDGMFI
+388 TILGEKCDGMFV

-423 EVSLIKTALGLGK
+423 EVSLIKTALGLGT

-445 RREVF
+445 RREIF

-465 WYNAQNNLGLRVAN
+465 WYNAENNLGLRVVN
-479 GNFVGLKYRVSKKS
+479 GNFVGLKYRVSKK
-493 SLVNNHLKQN
+493 VNLGDNPLKQN

-514 LRTLHHIVSRIKIPA
+514 LRTLHHIVSRLKVPA

-534 TLYNLINRLRI
+534 TLYNLINRLHI

-579 YLKTIVDFSNNFNP
+579 YLKTIVDFSNNFDP
-593 QKVVKII
+593 QKTAKIVI
-600 IHKDTKIYWG
+600 PKGTKIYWG
-610 TEIEEFNKKLSKNML
+610 TEIDEFSNKLSKNML

-634 MIAQGTSVYKIKK
+634 IISQGTTIYKIKK
-647 EDQKKLEQIL
+647 DDQKKLEQIL

-664 YVKIVSN
+664 YVKIISN

>member
-50 LSIPIEDLDQWFL
+50 LSIPLEDLDQWFL
-63 EKTLSLLSVFLALAV
+63 EKTLSLLSVFLALTV

-105 LYFLDRHFNTKNLV
+105 LYFLDRHFNAKNLV
-119 LLFLNLNILA
+119 LLLLNLNILA
-129 QLPIKAGTLLILI
+129 QLSIKAGTLLILI
-142 ISVLTFVFYLIRVMV
+142 ISVLTFVFYLIRVVV

-184 ELPEGILGN
+184 ELPDFVLKN
-193 LSWNIGA
+193 LSWSIGSI
-200 ILLLIELIILI
+200 ILLI
-211 EIIGAM
+211 EIIGS
-217 IYLKA
+217 IFYLKV
-222 KGYLAINAHL
+222 KGHLRPTSHL
-232 IVGIIGFL
+232 IVGIIIFL
-240 TISELSMLV
+240 IINEISMLV
-249 VESNV
+249 AESNV
-254 INTSY
+254 LNTSY

-286 SVLIPAYNSANT
+286 SVLIPAYNSAKT

-321 GSRDKTEEIIRRY
+321 GSQDETEEILRRY
-334 LGNTKLPLTY
+334 LGNTKLSLKY
-344 TKQTHHNYFQSIRHG
+344 TKQTHHNYFKAIRHG

-388 TILGEKCDGMFI
+388 TILGEKCAGMFV

-445 RREVF
+445 RREIF
-450 ETSVYENYLINGMPA
+450 ETSVYENYLINGMPV
-465 WYNAQNNLGLRVAN
+465 WYNAENNLGLRVVN
-479 GNFVGLKYRVSKKS
+479 GNFVGLKYRVSKK
-493 SLVNNHLKQN
+493 VNLGDNSLKQN

-514 LRTLHHIVSRIKIPA
+514 LRTLHHIVSRINVPA

-534 TLYNLINRLRI
+534 TLYNLINRLHI

-579 YLKTIVDFSNNFNP
+579 YLKTIVDFSNNFDP
-593 QKVVKII
+593 QKTAKIVI
-600 IHKDTKIYWG
+600 PKGTKIYWG
-610 TEIEEFNKKLSKNML
+610 TEIDEFSNKLSKNML

-634 MIAQGTSVYKIKK
+634 IISQGTTIYKIKK
-647 EDQKKLEQIL
+647 DDQKKLEQIL
-657 EFFTIRD
+657 DFFTIRD
-664 YVKIVSN
+664 YVRIISN

>member
-40 AYGLILLLLA
+40 AYGLVLLLLA

-105 LYFLDRHFNTKNLV
+105 LYFLDRHFNAKNLV
-119 LLFLNLNILA
+119 LLLLNLNILA

-142 ISVLTFVFYLIRVMV
+142 ISVLTFVFYLIRVVV

-184 ELPEGILGN
+184 ELPDFVLKN
-193 LSWNIGA
+193 LSWSIGSI
-200 ILLLIELIILI
+200 ILLI
-211 EIIGAM
+211 EIIGS
-217 IYLKA
+217 IFYLKV
-222 KGYLAINAHL
+222 KGHLRPTSHL
-232 IVGIIGFL
+232 IVGIIIFL
-240 TISELSMLV
+240 IVNEISMLV
-249 VESNV
+249 SESNV
-254 INTSY
+254 LNTSY

-286 SVLIPAYNSANT
+286 SVLIPAYNSAKT

-321 GSRDKTEEIIRRY
+321 GSQDGTEEILRRY
-334 LGNTKLPLTY
+334 LGNTKLPLKY
-344 TKQTHHNYFQSIRHG
+344 TKQTHHNYFKAIRHG

-388 TILGEKCDGMFI
+388 TILGEKCDGMFV

-423 EVSLIKTALGLGK
+423 EVSLIKTALGLGT

-445 RREVF
+445 RREIF

-465 WYNAQNNLGLRVAN
+465 WYNAENNLGLRVVN
-479 GNFVGLKYRVSKKS
+479 GNFVGLKYRVSKK
-493 SLVNNHLKQN
+493 VNLGDNPLKQN

-514 LRTLHHIVSRIKIPA
+514 LRTLHHIVSRINVPA

-534 TLYNLINRLRI
+534 TLYNLISRLHI

-554 QGQTSLKEITP
+554 QGQTSLKKITP

-579 YLKTIVDFSNNFNP
+579 YLKTIVDFSNNFDP
-593 QKVVKII
+593 QKTAKIVI
-600 IHKDTKIYWG
+600 PKGTKIYWG
-610 TEIEEFNKKLSKNML
+610 TEFDEFSNKLSKNML

-634 MIAQGTSVYKIKK
+634 IISQGTTIYKIKK
-647 EDQKKLEQIL
+647 DDQKKLEQIL

-664 YVKIVSN
+664 YVKIISN

>member
-105 LYFLDRHFNTKNLV
+105 LYFLDRHFNAKNLV
-119 LLFLNLNILA
+119 LLLLNLNILA

-142 ISVLTFVFYLIRVMV
+142 ISVLTFVFYLIRVVV

-184 ELPEGILGN
+184 ELPDFVLKN
-193 LSWNIGA
+193 LSWSIGSI
-200 ILLLIELIILI
+200 ILLI
-211 EIIGAM
+211 EIIGS
-217 IYLKA
+217 IFYLKV
-222 KGYLAINAHL
+222 KGHLRPTSHL
-232 IVGIIGFL
+232 IVGIIIFL
-240 TISELSMLV
+240 IVNEISMLV
-249 VESNV
+249 AESNV
-254 INTSY
+254 LNTSY

-286 SVLIPAYNSANT
+286 SVLIPAYNSAKT

-321 GSRDKTEEIIRRY
+321 GSQDETEKILRRY
-334 LGNTKLPLTY
+334 LGNTKLPLKY
-344 TKQTHHNYFQSIRHG
+344 TKQTHHNYFKAIRHG

-388 TILGEKCDGMFI
+388 TILGEKCDGMFV

-423 EVSLIKTALGLGK
+423 EVSLIKTALGLGT

-445 RREVF
+445 RREIF

-465 WYNAQNNLGLRVAN
+465 WYNAENNLGLRVVN
-479 GNFVGLKYRVSKKS
+479 GNFVGLKYRVSKK
-493 SLVNNHLKQN
+493 VNLGDNPLKQN

-514 LRTLHHIVSRIKIPA
+514 LRTLHHIVSRINVPA

-534 TLYNLINRLRI
+534 TLYNLINRLHI

-579 YLKTIVDFSNNFNP
+579 YLKTIVDFSNNFDP
-593 QKVVKII
+593 QKTAKIVI
-600 IHKDTKIYWG
+600 PKGTKIYWG
-610 TEIEEFNKKLSKNML
+610 TEIDEFSNKLSKNML

-634 MIAQGTSVYKIKK
+634 IISQGTTIYKIKK
-647 EDQKKLEQIL
+647 DDQKKLEQIL

-664 YVKIVSN
+664 YVKIISN

>member
-1 MENYHKSKIL
+1 MENYHKSNIL

-105 LYFLDRHFNTKNLV
+105 LYFLDRHFNAKNLV
-119 LLFLNLNILA
+119 LLLLNLNILA

-142 ISVLTFVFYLIRVMV
+142 ISVLTFVFYLIRVVV

-184 ELPEGILGN
+184 ELPDFVLKN
-193 LSWNIGA
+193 LSWSIGSI
-200 ILLLIELIILI
+200 ILLI
-211 EIIGAM
+211 EIIGS
-217 IYLKA
+217 IFYLKV
-222 KGYLAINAHL
+222 KGHLRPTSHL
-232 IVGIIGFL
+232 IVGIIIFL
-240 TISELSMLV
+240 IVNEISMLV
-249 VESNV
+249 AESNV
-254 INTSY
+254 LNTSY

-286 SVLIPAYNSANT
+286 SVLIPAYNSAKT

-321 GSRDKTEEIIRRY
+321 GSQDETEKILRRY
-334 LGNTKLPLTY
+334 LGNTKLPLKY
-344 TKQTHHNYFQSIRHG
+344 TKQTHHNYFKAIRHG

-388 TILGEKCDGMFI
+388 TILGEKCDGMFV

-423 EVSLIKTALGLGK
+423 EVSLIKTALGLGT

-445 RREVF
+445 RREIF

-465 WYNAQNNLGLRVAN
+465 WYNAENNLGLRVVN
-479 GNFVGLKYRVSKKS
+479 GNFVGLKYRVSKK
-493 SLVNNHLKQN
+493 VNLGDNPLKQN

-514 LRTLHHIVSRIKIPA
+514 LRTLHHIVSRINVPA

-534 TLYNLINRLRI
+534 TLYNLISRLHI

-554 QGQTSLKEITP
+554 QGQTSLKKITP

-579 YLKTIVDFSNNFNP
+579 YLKTIVDFSNNFDP
-593 QKVVKII
+593 QKTAKIVI
-600 IHKDTKIYWG
+600 PKGTKIYWG
-610 TEIEEFNKKLSKNML
+610 TEFDGFSNKLSKNML

-634 MIAQGTSVYKIKK
+634 IISQGTTIYKIKK
-647 EDQKKLEQIL
+647 DDQKKLEQIL

-664 YVKIVSN
+664 YVKIISN

>member
-105 LYFLDRHFNTKNLV
+105 LYFLDRHFNAKNLV
-119 LLFLNLNILA
+119 LLLLNLNILA

-142 ISVLTFVFYLIRVMV
+142 ISVLTFVFYLIRVVV

-184 ELPEGILGN
+184 ELPDFVLKN
-193 LSWNIGA
+193 LSWSIGSI
-200 ILLLIELIILI
+200 ILLI
-211 EIIGAM
+211 EIIGS
-217 IYLKA
+217 IFYLKV
-222 KGYLAINAHL
+222 KGHLIPTSHL
-232 IVGIIGFL
+232 IVGIIIFL
-240 TISELSMLV
+240 IINEISMLV
-249 VESNV
+249 AESNV
-254 INTSY
+254 LNTSY
-259 LVLIFILSLSIVNI
+259 LVIIFILSLSIVNI

-286 SVLIPAYNSANT
+286 SVLIPAYNSAKT

-321 GSRDKTEEIIRRY
+321 GSQDKTEKILRRY
-334 LGNTKLPLTY
+334 LGNTKLPLKY
-344 TKQTHHNYFQSIRHG
+344 TKQTHHNYFKAIRHG

-388 TILGEKCDGMFI
+388 TILGEKCDGMFV

-423 EVSLIKTALGLGK
+423 EVSLIKTALGLGT

-445 RREVF
+445 RREIF

-465 WYNAQNNLGLRVAN
+465 WYNAENNLGLRVVN
-479 GNFVGLKYRVSKKS
+479 GNFVGLKYRVSKK
-493 SLVNNHLKQN
+493 VNLGDNPLKQN

-514 LRTLHHIVSRIKIPA
+514 LRTLHHIVSRINVPA

-534 TLYNLINRLRI
+534 TLYNLISRLHI

-554 QGQTSLKEITP
+554 QGQTSLKKITP

-579 YLKTIVDFSNNFNP
+579 YLKTIVDFSNNFDP
-593 QKVVKII
+593 QKTAKIVI
-600 IHKDTKIYWG
+600 PKGTKIYWG
-610 TEIEEFNKKLSKNML
+610 TEIDEFSNKLSKNML

-634 MIAQGTSVYKIKK
+634 IISQGTTIYKIKK
-647 EDQKKLEQIL
+647 DDQKKLEQIL

-664 YVKIVSN
+664 YVKIISTQIAIIN

>member
-105 LYFLDRHFNTKNLV
+105 LYFLDRHFNAKNLV
-119 LLFLNLNILA
+119 LLLLNLNILA

-142 ISVLTFVFYLIRVMV
+142 ISVLTFVFYLIRVVV

-184 ELPEGILGN
+184 ELPDFVLKN
-193 LSWNIGA
+193 LSWSIGSI
-200 ILLLIELIILI
+200 ILLI
-211 EIIGAM
+211 EIIGS
-217 IYLKA
+217 IFYLKV
-222 KGYLAINAHL
+222 KGHLRPTSHL
-232 IVGIIGFL
+232 IVGIIIFL
-240 TISELSMLV
+240 IVNEISMLV
-249 VESNV
+249 AESNV
-254 INTSY
+254 LNTSY

-286 SVLIPAYNSANT
+286 SVLIPAYNSAKT

-321 GSRDKTEEIIRRY
+321 GSQDKTEKILRRY
-334 LGNTKLPLTY
+334 LGNTKLPLKY
-344 TKQTHHNYFQSIRHG
+344 TKQTHHNYFKAIRHG

-388 TILGEKCDGMFI
+388 TILGEKCDGMFV

-423 EVSLIKTALGLGK
+423 EVSLIKTALGLGT

-445 RREVF
+445 RREIF

-465 WYNAQNNLGLRVAN
+465 WYNAENNLGLRVVN
-479 GNFVGLKYRVSKKS
+479 GNFVGLKYRVSKK
-493 SLVNNHLKQN
+493 VNLGDNPLKQN

-514 LRTLHHIVSRIKIPA
+514 LRTLHHIVSRINVPA

-534 TLYNLINRLRI
+534 TLYNLISRLHI

-579 YLKTIVDFSNNFNP
+579 YLKTIVDFSNNFDP
-593 QKVVKII
+593 QKTAKIVI
-600 IHKDTKIYWG
+600 PKGTKIYWG
-610 TEIEEFNKKLSKNML
+610 TEIDEFSNKLSKNML

-634 MIAQGTSVYKIKK
+634 IISQGTTIYKIKK
-647 EDQKKLEQIL
+647 YDQKKLEQIL

-664 YVKIVSN
+664 YVKIISN

>member
-105 LYFLDRHFNTKNLV
+105 LYFLDRHFNAKNLV
-119 LLFLNLNILA
+119 LLLLNLNILA

-142 ISVLTFVFYLIRVMV
+142 ISVLTFVFYLIRVVV

-184 ELPEGILGN
+184 ELPDFVLKN
-193 LSWNIGA
+193 LSWSIGSI
-200 ILLLIELIILI
+200 ILLI
-211 EIIGAM
+211 EIIGS
-217 IYLKA
+217 IFYLKV
-222 KGYLAINAHL
+222 KGHLRPTSHL
-232 IVGIIGFL
+232 IVGIIIFL
-240 TISELSMLV
+240 IVNEISMLV
-249 VESNV
+249 AESNV
-254 INTSY
+254 LNTSY

-286 SVLIPAYNSANT
+286 SVLIPAYNSAKT

-321 GSRDKTEEIIRRY
+321 GSQDETEKILRRY
-334 LGNTKLPLTY
+334 LGNTKLPLKY
-344 TKQTHHNYFQSIRHG
+344 TKQTHHNYFKAIRHG

-388 TILGEKCDGMFI
+388 TILGEKCDGMFV

-423 EVSLIKTALGLGK
+423 EVSLIKTALGLGT

-445 RREVF
+445 RREIF

-465 WYNAQNNLGLRVAN
+465 WYNAENNLGLRVVN
-479 GNFVGLKYRVSKKS
+479 GNFVGLKYRVSKK
-493 SLVNNHLKQN
+493 VNLGDNPLKQN

-514 LRTLHHIVSRIKIPA
+514 LRTLHHIVSRINVPA

-534 TLYNLINRLRI
+534 TLYNLISRLHI

-554 QGQTSLKEITP
+554 QGQTSLKKITP

-579 YLKTIVDFSNNFNP
+579 YLKTIVDFSNNFDP
-593 QKVVKII
+593 QKTAKIVI
-600 IHKDTKIYWG
+600 PKGTKIYWG
-610 TEIEEFNKKLSKNML
+610 TEIDEFSNKLSKNML
-625 DQFYYDLMK
+625 DQFYYDLIK
-634 MIAQGTSVYKIKK
+634 IISQGTTIYKIKK
-647 EDQKKLEQIL
+647 DDQKKLEQIL

-664 YVKIVSN
+664 YVKIISN

>member
-1 MENYHKSKIL
+1 MENYHKSNIL

-105 LYFLDRHFNTKNLV
+105 LYFLDRHFNAKNLV
-119 LLFLNLNILA
+119 LLLLNLNILA

-142 ISVLTFVFYLIRVMV
+142 ISVLIFVFYLIRVVV

-184 ELPEGILGN
+184 ELLDFVLKN
-193 LSWNIGA
+193 LSWSIGSI
-200 ILLLIELIILI
+200 ILLI
-211 EIIGAM
+211 EIIGS
-217 IYLKA
+217 IFCLKV
-222 KGYLAINAHL
+222 KGHLRPTSHL
-232 IVGIIGFL
+232 IVGIIIFL
-240 TISELSMLV
+240 IINEISMLV
-249 VESNV
+249 AESNV
-254 INTSY
+254 LNTSY

-286 SVLIPAYNSANT
+286 SVLIPAYNSAKT

-321 GSRDKTEEIIRRY
+321 GSQDETEEILRRY
-334 LGNTKLPLTY
+334 LGNTKLPLKY
-344 TKQTHHNYFQSIRHG
+344 TKQTHHNYFKAIRHG

-388 TILGEKCDGMFI
+388 TILGEKCDGMFV

-423 EVSLIKTALGLGK
+423 EVSLIKTALGLGT

-445 RREVF
+445 RREIF

-465 WYNAQNNLGLRVAN
+465 WYNAENNLGLRVVN
-479 GNFVGLKYRVSKKS
+479 GNFVGLKYRVSKK
-493 SLVNNHLKQN
+493 VNLGDNPLKQN

-514 LRTLHHIVSRIKIPA
+514 LRTLHHIVSRINVPA

-534 TLYNLINRLRI
+534 TLYNLINRLHI

-593 QKVVKII
+593 QKTAKIVI
-600 IHKDTKIYWG
+600 PKGTKIYWG
-610 TEIEEFNKKLSKNML
+610 TGIDEFSNKLSKNTL
-625 DQFYYDLMK
+625 EQFYYDLIK
-634 MIAQGTSVYKIKK
+634 IISQGTTIYKIKK
-647 EDQKKLEQIL
+647 DDQKKLEQIL

-664 YVKIVSN
+664 YVKIISN

>member
-28 WKGDNGFFIVSA
+28 WKGDNGFFIISA

-50 LSIPIEDLDQWFL
+50 LSIPLEDLDQWFL

-78 VLNNLDIFPLSEI
+78 VLNNLAIFPLSEI

-119 LLFLNLNILA
+119 LLLLNLNVLA

-184 ELPEGILGN
+184 ELPDFVLKN
-193 LSWNIGA
+193 LSWSIGSI
-200 ILLLIELIILI
+200 ILLI
-211 EIIGAM
+211 EIIGS
-217 IYLKA
+217 IFYLKV
-222 KGYLAINAHL
+222 KGHLRSTSHL
-232 IVGIIGFL
+232 IVGIIIFL
-240 TISELSMLV
+240 IINEISMLV
-249 VESNV
+249 AESNV

-259 LVLIFILSLSIVNI
+259 LVLIFILALSIVNI

-286 SVLIPAYNSANT
+286 SVLIPAHNSANT

-579 YLKTIVDFSNNFNP
+579 YLKTIVDFSNNFDP
-593 QKVVKII
+593 QKTAKIVI
-600 IHKDTKIYWG
+600 PKGTKIYWG
-610 TEIEEFNKKLSKNML
+610 TEIDEFSNKLSKNML

-634 MIAQGTSVYKIKK
+634 IISQGTNIYKIKK
-647 EDQKKLEQIL
+647 DDQKKLEQIL

-664 YVKIVSN
+664 YVKIISN

>member
-105 LYFLDRHFNTKNLV
+105 LYFLDRHFNAKNLV
-119 LLFLNLNILA
+119 LLLLNLNILA

-142 ISVLTFVFYLIRVMV
+142 ISVLTFVFYLIRVVV

-184 ELPEGILGN
+184 ELPDFVLKN
-193 LSWNIGA
+193 LSWSIGSI
-200 ILLLIELIILI
+200 ILLI
-211 EIIGAM
+211 EIIGS
-217 IYLKA
+217 IFYLKV
-222 KGYLAINAHL
+222 KGHLRPTSHL
-232 IVGIIGFL
+232 IVGIIIFL
-240 TISELSMLV
+240 IVNEISMLV
-249 VESNV
+249 AESNV
-254 INTSY
+254 LNTSY

-286 SVLIPAYNSANT
+286 SVLIPAYNSAKT

-321 GSRDKTEEIIRRY
+321 GSQDETEKILRRY
-334 LGNTKLPLTY
+334 LGNTKLPLKY
-344 TKQTHHNYFQSIRHG
+344 IKQTHHNYFKAIRHG

-388 TILGEKCDGMFI
+388 TILGEKCDGMFV

-423 EVSLIKTALGLGK
+423 EVSLIKTALGLGT

-445 RREVF
+445 RREIF

-465 WYNAQNNLGLRVAN
+465 WYNAENNLGLRVVN
-479 GNFVGLKYRVSKKS
+479 GNFVGLKYRVSKK
-493 SLVNNHLKQN
+493 VNLGDNPLKQS

-514 LRTLHHIVSRIKIPA
+514 SRTLHHIVSRINVPA

-534 TLYNLINRLRI
+534 TLYNLINRLHI

-554 QGQTSLKEITP
+554 QGQTSLKKITP

-579 YLKTIVDFSNNFNP
+579 YLKTIVDFSNNFDP
-593 QKVVKII
+593 QKTAKIVI
-600 IHKDTKIYWG
+600 PKGTKIYWG
-610 TEIEEFNKKLSKNML
+610 TEFDEFSNKLSKNML

-634 MIAQGTSVYKIKK
+634 IISQGTTIYKIKK
-647 EDQKKLEQIL
+647 DDQKKLEQIL

-664 YVKIVSN
+664 YVKIISN

>member
-40 AYGLILLLLA
+40 AYGLVLLLLA

-78 VLNNLDIFPLSEI
+78 VLNNLYIFPLSEI

-105 LYFLDRHFNTKNLV
+105 LYFLDRHFNAKNLV
-119 LLFLNLNILA
+119 LLLLNLNILA

-142 ISVLTFVFYLIRVMV
+142 ISVLTFVFYLIRVVV

-184 ELPEGILGN
+184 ELPDFVLKN
-193 LSWNIGA
+193 LSWSIGSI
-200 ILLLIELIILI
+200 ILLI
-211 EIIGAM
+211 EIIGS
-217 IYLKA
+217 IFYLKV
-222 KGYLAINAHL
+222 KGHLRPTSHL
-232 IVGIIGFL
+232 IVGIIIFL
-240 TISELSMLV
+240 IVNEISMLV
-249 VESNV
+249 AESNV
-254 INTSY
+254 LNTSY

-286 SVLIPAYNSANT
+286 SVLIPAYNSAKT

-321 GSRDKTEEIIRRY
+321 GSQDETEKILRRY
-334 LGNTKLPLTY
+334 LGNTKLPLKY
-344 TKQTHHNYFQSIRHG
+344 TKQTHHNYFKAIRHG

-388 TILGEKCDGMFI
+388 TILGEKCDGMFV

-423 EVSLIKTALGLGK
+423 EVSLIKTALGLGT

-445 RREVF
+445 RREIF

-465 WYNAQNNLGLRVAN
+465 WYNAENNLGLRVVN
-479 GNFVGLKYRVSKKS
+479 GNFVGLKYRVSKK
-493 SLVNNHLKQN
+493 VNLGDNPLKQN

-514 LRTLHHIVSRIKIPA
+514 LRTLHHIVSRINVPA

-534 TLYNLINRLRI
+534 TLYNLISRLHI

-554 QGQTSLKEITP
+554 QGQTSLKKITP

-579 YLKTIVDFSNNFNP
+579 YLKTIVDFSNNFDP
-593 QKVVKII
+593 QKTAKIVI
-600 IHKDTKIYWG
+600 PKGTKIYWG
-610 TEIEEFNKKLSKNML
+610 TEFDEFSNKLSKNML

-634 MIAQGTSVYKIKK
+634 IISQGTTIYKIKK
-647 EDQKKLEQIL
+647 DDQKKLEQIL

-664 YVKIVSN
+664 YVKIISN

>member
-105 LYFLDRHFNTKNLV
+105 LYFLDRHFNAKNLV
-119 LLFLNLNILA
+119 LLLLNLNILA

-142 ISVLTFVFYLIRVMV
+142 ISVLTFVFYLIRVVV

-184 ELPEGILGN
+184 ELPDFVLKN
-193 LSWNIGA
+193 LSWSIGSI
-200 ILLLIELIILI
+200 ILLI
-211 EIIGAM
+211 EIIGS
-217 IYLKA
+217 ISYLKV
-222 KGYLAINAHL
+222 KGHLRPTSHL
-232 IVGIIGFL
+232 IVGIIIFL
-240 TISELSMLV
+240 IINEISMLV
-249 VESNV
+249 AESNV
-254 INTSY
+254 LNTSY

-286 SVLIPAYNSANT
+286 SVLIPAYNSAKT

-321 GSRDKTEEIIRRY
+321 GSQDETETILRRY
-334 LGNTKLPLTY
+334 LGNTKLPLKY
-344 TKQTHHNYFQSIRHG
+344 TKQTHHNYFKAIRHG

-388 TILGEKCDGMFI
+388 TILGEKCDGMFV

-423 EVSLIKTALGLGK
+423 EVSLIKTALGLGT

-445 RREVF
+445 RREIF

-465 WYNAQNNLGLRVAN
+465 WYNAENNLGLRVVN
-479 GNFVGLKYRVSKKS
+479 GNFVGLKYRVSKK
-493 SLVNNHLKQN
+493 VNLGDNPLKQN

-514 LRTLHHIVSRIKIPA
+514 LRTLHHIVSRINVPA

-534 TLYNLINRLRI
+534 TLYNLINRLHI

-579 YLKTIVDFSNNFNP
+579 YLKTIVDFSNNFDP
-593 QKVVKII
+593 QKTAKIVI
-600 IHKDTKIYWG
+600 PKGTKIYWG
-610 TEIEEFNKKLSKNML
+610 TGIDEFSNKLSKNTL
-625 DQFYYDLMK
+625 EQFYYDLIK
-634 MIAQGTSVYKIKK
+634 IISQGTTIYKIKK
-647 EDQKKLEQIL
+647 DDQKKLEQIL

-664 YVKIVSN
+664 YVKIISN

>member
-22 EFSSNI
+22 EFSSNL

-50 LSIPIEDLDQWFL
+50 LSIPLEDLDQWFL

-105 LYFLDRHFNTKNLV
+105 LYFLDRHFNAKNLV
-119 LLFLNLNILA
+119 LLLLNLNILA

-142 ISVLTFVFYLIRVMV
+142 ISVLTFVFYLIRVVV

-184 ELPEGILGN
+184 EVPDFVFKN
-193 LSWNIGA
+193 LSWSIGSV
-200 ILLLIELIILI
+200 ILLI
-211 EIIGAM
+211 EIIGS
-217 IYLKA
+217 IFYLKV
-222 KGYLAINAHL
+222 KGHLRPTSHL
-232 IVGIIGFL
+232 IVGIIIFL
-240 TISELSMLV
+240 IINEISMLV
-249 VESNV
+249 AESNV
-254 INTSY
+254 LNTSY

-273 FGNISLGKKQVKI
+273 FGNINLGKKQVKI
-286 SVLIPAYNSANT
+286 SVLIPAYNSAKT

-321 GSRDKTEEIIRRY
+321 GSQDETEEILRRY
-334 LGNTKLPLTY
+334 LGNTKLSLKY
-344 TKQTHHNYFQSIRHG
+344 TKQTHHNYFKAIRHG

-388 TILGEKCDGMFI
+388 TILGEKCDGMFV

-445 RREVF
+445 RREIF
-450 ETSVYENYLINGMPA
+450 ETSVYENYLINGMPV
-465 WYNAQNNLGLRVAN
+465 WYNAENNLGLRVVN
-479 GNFVGLKYRVSKKS
+479 GNFVGLKYRVSKK
-493 SLVNNHLKQN
+493 VNLGDNSLKQN

-514 LRTLHHIVSRIKIPA
+514 LRTLHHIVSRINVPA

-534 TLYNLINRLRI
+534 TLYNLINRLHI

-579 YLKTIVDFSNNFNP
+579 YLKTIVDFSNNFDP
-593 QKVVKII
+593 QKTTKIVI
-600 IHKDTKIYWG
+600 PKGTKIYWG
-610 TEIEEFNKKLSKNML
+610 TEIDEFSNKLSKNML

-634 MIAQGTSVYKIKK
+634 IISQGTTIYKIKK
-647 EDQKKLEQIL
+647 DDQKKLEQIL
-657 EFFTIRD
+657 DFFTIRD
-664 YVKIVSN
+664 YVRIISN

>member
-50 LSIPIEDLDQWFL
+50 LSVPLEDLDQWFL

-105 LYFLDRHFNTKNLV
+105 LYFLDRHFNAKNLV
-119 LLFLNLNILA
+119 LLLLNLNILA
-129 QLPIKAGTLLILI
+129 QLSIKAGTLLILI
-142 ISVLTFVFYLIRVMV
+142 ISVLTFVFYLIRVVV

-184 ELPEGILGN
+184 ELPDFVLKN
-193 LSWNIGA
+193 LSWSIGSI
-200 ILLLIELIILI
+200 ILLI
-211 EIIGAM
+211 EIIGS
-217 IYLKA
+217 IFYLKV
-222 KGYLAINAHL
+222 KGHLRPTSHL
-232 IVGIIGFL
+232 IVGIIIFL
-240 TISELSMLV
+240 IINEISMLV
-249 VESNV
+249 AESNV
-254 INTSY
+254 LNTSY

-286 SVLIPAYNSANT
+286 SVLIPAYNSAKT

-321 GSRDKTEEIIRRY
+321 GSQDETEEILRRY
-334 LGNTKLPLTY
+334 LGNTKLPLKY
-344 TKQTHHNYFQSIRHG
+344 TKQTHHNYFKAIRHG

-388 TILGEKCDGMFI
+388 TILGEKCDGMFV

-445 RREVF
+445 RRETF
-450 ETSVYENYLINGMPA
+450 ETSVYENYLINGMPV
-465 WYNAQNNLGLRVAN
+465 WYNAENNLGLRVVN
-479 GNFVGLKYRVSKKS
+479 GNFVGLKYRVSKK
-493 SLVNNHLKQN
+493 VNLGDNSLKQN

-514 LRTLHHIVSRIKIPA
+514 LRALHHIVSRINVPA

-534 TLYNLINRLRI
+534 TLYNLINRLHI

-579 YLKTIVDFSNNFNP
+579 YLKTIVDFSNNFDP
-593 QKVVKII
+593 QKTAKIVI
-600 IHKDTKIYWG
+600 PKGTKIYWG
-610 TEIEEFNKKLSKNML
+610 TEIDEFSNKLSKNML

-634 MIAQGTSVYKIKK
+634 IISQGTTIYKIKK
-647 EDQKKLEQIL
+647 DDQKKLEQIL
-657 EFFTIRD
+657 DFSTIRD
-664 YVKIVSN
+664 YVRIISN

>member
-28 WKGDNGFFIVSA
+28 WKDDNGFFIVSA
-40 AYGLILLLLA
+40 AYGLVLILLA

-105 LYFLDRHFNTKNLV
+105 LYFLDRHFNAKNLV
-119 LLFLNLNILA
+119 LLLLNLNILA

-142 ISVLTFVFYLIRVMV
+142 ISVLTFVFYLIRVVV

-184 ELPEGILGN
+184 ELPDFVLKN
-193 LSWNIGA
+193 LSWSIGSI
-200 ILLLIELIILI
+200 ILLI
-211 EIIGAM
+211 EIIGS
-217 IYLKA
+217 IFYLKV
-222 KGYLAINAHL
+222 KDHLRPTSHL
-232 IVGIIGFL
+232 IVGIIIFL
-240 TISELSMLV
+240 IINEISMLV
-249 VESNV
+249 AESNV
-254 INTSY
+254 LNASY

-286 SVLIPAYNSANT
+286 SVLIPAYNSAKT

-321 GSRDKTEEIIRRY
+321 GSQDETETILRRY
-334 LGNTKLPLTY
+334 LGNTKLPLKY
-344 TKQTHHNYFQSIRHG
+344 TKQTHHNYFKAIRHG

-388 TILGEKCDGMFI
+388 TILGEKCDGMFV

-423 EVSLIKTALGLGK
+423 EVSLIKTALGLGT

-445 RREVF
+445 RREIF

-465 WYNAQNNLGLRVAN
+465 WYNAENNLGLRVVN
-479 GNFVGLKYRVSKKS
+479 GNFVGLKYRVSKK
-493 SLVNNHLKQN
+493 VNLGDNPLKQN

-514 LRTLHHIVSRIKIPA
+514 LRTLHHIVSRINVPA

-534 TLYNLINRLRI
+534 TLYNLINRLHI

-565 LVVKNIKDSELDNV
+565 LVVKNIKYSELDNV
-579 YLKTIVDFSNNFNP
+579 YLKTIVDFSNNFDP
-593 QKVVKII
+593 QKTAKIVI
-600 IHKDTKIYWG
+600 PKGTKIYWG
-610 TEIEEFNKKLSKNML
+610 TGIDEFSNKLSKNTL
-625 DQFYYDLMK
+625 EQFYYDLIK
-634 MIAQGTSVYKIKK
+634 IISQGTTIYKIKK
-647 EDQKKLEQIL
+647 DDQKKLEQIL

-664 YVKIVSN
+664 YVKIISN

>member
-50 LSIPIEDLDQWFL
+50 LSIPLEDLDQWFL

-78 VLNNLDIFPLSEI
+78 VLNNLDIFPLSKI

-105 LYFLDRHFNTKNLV
+105 LYFLDRHFNAKNLV
-119 LLFLNLNILA
+119 LLLLNLNILA
-129 QLPIKAGTLLILI
+129 QLSIKAGTLLILI
-142 ISVLTFVFYLIRVMV
+142 ISVLTFVFYLIRVVV

-184 ELPEGILGN
+184 ELPDFVLKN
-193 LSWNIGA
+193 LSWSIGSI
-200 ILLLIELIILI
+200 ILLI
-211 EIIGAM
+211 EIIGS
-217 IYLKA
+217 IFYLKV
-222 KGYLAINAHL
+222 KGHLRPTSHL
-232 IVGIIGFL
+232 IVGIIIFL
-240 TISELSMLV
+240 IINEISMLV
-249 VESNV
+249 AESNV
-254 INTSY
+254 LNTSY

-286 SVLIPAYNSANT
+286 SVLIPAYNSAKT

-321 GSRDKTEEIIRRY
+321 GSQDETEEILRRY
-334 LGNTKLPLTY
+334 LGNTKLSLKY
-344 TKQTHHNYFQSIRHG
+344 TKQTHHNYFKAIRHG

-388 TILGEKCDGMFI
+388 TILGEKCDGMFV

-445 RREVF
+445 RREIF
-450 ETSVYENYLINGMPA
+450 ETSVYENYLINGMPV
-465 WYNAQNNLGLRVAN
+465 WYNAENNLGLRVVN
-479 GNFVGLKYRVSKKS
+479 GNFVGLKYRVSKK
-493 SLVNNHLKQN
+493 VNLGDNSLKQN

-514 LRTLHHIVSRIKIPA
+514 LRTLHHIVSRINVPA

-534 TLYNLINRLRI
+534 TLYNLINRLHI

-579 YLKTIVDFSNNFNP
+579 YLKTIVDFSNNFAP
-593 QKVVKII
+593 QKTAKIVI
-600 IHKDTKIYWG
+600 PKGTKIYWG
-610 TEIEEFNKKLSKNML
+610 TEIDEFSNKLSKNML

-634 MIAQGTSVYKIKK
+634 IISQGTTIYKIKK
-647 EDQKKLEQIL
+647 DDQKKLEQIL
-657 EFFTIRD
+657 DFFTIRD
-664 YVKIVSN
+664 YVRIISN

>member
-105 LYFLDRHFNTKNLV
+105 LYFLDRHFNAKNLV
-119 LLFLNLNILA
+119 LLLLNLNILA

-142 ISVLTFVFYLIRVMV
+142 ISVLTFVFYLIRVVV

-184 ELPEGILGN
+184 ELPDFVLKN
-193 LSWNIGA
+193 LSWSIGSI
-200 ILLLIELIILI
+200 ILLI
-211 EIIGAM
+211 EIIGS
-217 IYLKA
+217 IFYLKV
-222 KGYLAINAHL
+222 KGHLRPTSHL
-232 IVGIIGFL
+232 IVGIIIFL
-240 TISELSMLV
+240 IVNEISMLV
-249 VESNV
+249 AESNV
-254 INTSY
+254 LNTSY

-286 SVLIPAYNSANT
+286 SVLIPAYNSAKT

-321 GSRDKTEEIIRRY
+321 GSQDETEKILRRY
-334 LGNTKLPLTY
+334 LGNTKLPLKY
-344 TKQTHHNYFQSIRHG
+344 TKQTHHNYFKAIRHG

-388 TILGEKCDGMFI
+388 TILGEKCDGMFV

-423 EVSLIKTALGLGK
+423 EVSLIKTALGLGT

-445 RREVF
+445 RREIF

-465 WYNAQNNLGLRVAN
+465 WYNAENNLGLRVVN
-479 GNFVGLKYRVSKKS
+479 GNFVGLKYRVSKK
-493 SLVNNHLKQN
+493 VNLGDNPLKQN

-514 LRTLHHIVSRIKIPA
+514 LRTLHHIVSRINVPA

-534 TLYNLINRLRI
+534 TLYNLISRLHI
-545 ASLYPSIFK
+545 ASLYPSISK
-554 QGQTSLKEITP
+554 QGQTSLKKITP

-579 YLKTIVDFSNNFNP
+579 YLKTIVDFSNNFDP
-593 QKVVKII
+593 QKTAKIVI
-600 IHKDTKIYWG
+600 PKGTKIYWG
-610 TEIEEFNKKLSKNML
+610 TEIDEFSNKLSKNML

-634 MIAQGTSVYKIKK
+634 IISQGTTIYKIKK
-647 EDQKKLEQIL
+647 DDQKKLEQIL

-664 YVKIVSN
+664 YVKIISN

>member
-105 LYFLDRHFNTKNLV
+105 LYFLDRHFNAKNLV
-119 LLFLNLNILA
+119 LLLLNLNILA
-129 QLPIKAGTLLILI
+129 QLSIKAGTLLILI
-142 ISVLTFVFYLIRVMV
+142 ISVLTFVFYLIRVVV

-184 ELPEGILGN
+184 ELPDFVLKN
-193 LSWNIGA
+193 LSWSIGSI
-200 ILLLIELIILI
+200 ILLI
-211 EIIGAM
+211 EIIGS
-217 IYLKA
+217 IFYLKV
-222 KGYLAINAHL
+222 KGHLRPTSHL
-232 IVGIIGFL
+232 IVGIIIFL
-240 TISELSMLV
+240 IINEISMLV
-249 VESNV
+249 AESNV
-254 INTSY
+254 LNTSY

-286 SVLIPAYNSANT
+286 SVLIPAYNSAKT

-321 GSRDKTEEIIRRY
+321 GSQDETEEILRRY
-334 LGNTKLPLTY
+334 LGNTKLSLKY
-344 TKQTHHNYFQSIRHG
+344 TKQTHHNYFKAIRHG

-388 TILGEKCDGMFI
+388 TILGEKCDGMFV

-445 RREVF
+445 RREIF
-450 ETSVYENYLINGMPA
+450 ETSVYENYLINGMPV
-465 WYNAQNNLGLRVAN
+465 WYNAENNLGLRVVN
-479 GNFVGLKYRVSKKS
+479 GNFVGLKYRVSKK
-493 SLVNNHLKQN
+493 VNLGDNSLKQN

-514 LRTLHHIVSRIKIPA
+514 LRTLHHIVSRINVPA

-534 TLYNLINRLRI
+534 TLYNLINRLHI

-579 YLKTIVDFSNNFNP
+579 YLKTIVDFSNNFDP
-593 QKVVKII
+593 QKTTKIVI
-600 IHKDTKIYWG
+600 PKGTKIYWG
-610 TEIEEFNKKLSKNML
+610 TEIDEFSNKLSKNML

-634 MIAQGTSVYKIKK
+634 IISQGTTIYKIKK
-647 EDQKKLEQIL
+647 DDQKKLEQIL
-657 EFFTIRD
+657 DFFTIRD
-664 YVKIVSN
+664 YVRIISN

>member
-105 LYFLDRHFNTKNLV
+105 LYFLDRHFNAKNLV
-119 LLFLNLNILA
+119 LLLLNLNILA

-142 ISVLTFVFYLIRVMV
+142 ISVLTFVFYLIRVVV

-184 ELPEGILGN
+184 ELPDFVLKN
-193 LSWNIGA
+193 LSWSIGSI
-200 ILLLIELIILI
+200 ILLI
-211 EIIGAM
+211 EIIGS
-217 IYLKA
+217 IFYLKV
-222 KGYLAINAHL
+222 KGHLRPTSHL
-232 IVGIIGFL
+232 IVGIIIFL
-240 TISELSMLV
+240 IINEISMLV
-249 VESNV
+249 AESNV
-254 INTSY
+254 LNTSY
-259 LVLIFILSLSIVNI
+259 LVIIFILSLSIVNI

-286 SVLIPAYNSANT
+286 SVLIPAYNSAKT

-321 GSRDKTEEIIRRY
+321 GSQDETEKILRRY
-334 LGNTKLPLTY
+334 LGNTKLPLKY
-344 TKQTHHNYFQSIRHG
+344 TKQTHHNYFKAIRHG

-388 TILGEKCDGMFI
+388 TILGEKCDGMFV

-423 EVSLIKTALGLGK
+423 EVSLIKTALGLGT

-445 RREVF
+445 RREIF

-465 WYNAQNNLGLRVAN
+465 WYNAENNLGLRVVN
-479 GNFVGLKYRVSKKS
+479 GNFVGLKYRVSKK
-493 SLVNNHLKQN
+493 VNLGDNPLKQN

-514 LRTLHHIVSRIKIPA
+514 LRTLHHIVSRINVPA

-534 TLYNLINRLRI
+534 TLYNLISRLHI

-554 QGQTSLKEITP
+554 QGQTSLKKITP

-579 YLKTIVDFSNNFNP
+579 YLKTIVDFSNNFDP
-593 QKVVKII
+593 QKTAKIVI
-600 IHKDTKIYWG
+600 PKGTKIYWG
-610 TEIEEFNKKLSKNML
+610 TEFDEFSNKLSKNML

-634 MIAQGTSVYKIKK
+634 IISQGTTIYKIKK
-647 EDQKKLEQIL
+647 DDQKKLEQIL

-664 YVKIVSN
+664 YVKIISN

>member
-105 LYFLDRHFNTKNLV
+105 LYFLDRHFNAKNLV
-119 LLFLNLNILA
+119 LLLLNLNILA

-142 ISVLTFVFYLIRVMV
+142 ISVLTFVFYLIRVVV

-184 ELPEGILGN
+184 ELPDFVLKN
-193 LSWNIGA
+193 LSWSIGSI
-200 ILLLIELIILI
+200 ILLI
-211 EIIGAM
+211 EIIGS
-217 IYLKA
+217 IFYLKV
-222 KGYLAINAHL
+222 KGHLRPTSHL
-232 IVGIIGFL
+232 IVGIIIFL
-240 TISELSMLV
+240 IVNEISMLV
-249 VESNV
+249 SESNV
-254 INTSY
+254 LNTSY

-286 SVLIPAYNSANT
+286 SVLIPAYNSAKT

-321 GSRDKTEEIIRRY
+321 GSQDETEKILRRY
-334 LGNTKLPLTY
+334 LGNTKLPLKY
-344 TKQTHHNYFQSIRHG
+344 TKQTHHNYFKAIRHG

-388 TILGEKCDGMFI
+388 TILGEKCDGMFV

-423 EVSLIKTALGLGK
+423 EVSLIKTALGLGT

-445 RREVF
+445 RREIF

-465 WYNAQNNLGLRVAN
+465 WYNAENNLGLRVVN
-479 GNFVGLKYRVSKKS
+479 GNFVGLKYRVSKK
-493 SLVNNHLKQN
+493 VNLGDNPLKQN

-514 LRTLHHIVSRIKIPA
+514 LRTLHHIVSRINVPA

-534 TLYNLINRLRI
+534 TLYNLINRLHI

-579 YLKTIVDFSNNFNP
+579 YLKTIVDFSNNFDP
-593 QKVVKII
+593 QKTAKIVI
-600 IHKDTKIYWG
+600 PKGTKIYWG
-610 TEIEEFNKKLSKNML
+610 TGIDEFSNKLSKNTL
-625 DQFYYDLMK
+625 EQFYYDLIK
-634 MIAQGTSVYKIKK
+634 IISQGTTIYKIKK
-647 EDQKKLEQIL
+647 DDQKKLEQIL

-664 YVKIVSN
+664 YVKIISN

>member
-28 WKGDNGFFIVSA
+28 WKDDNGFFIVSA
-40 AYGLILLLLA
+40 AYGLVLILLA

-105 LYFLDRHFNTKNLV
+105 LYFLDRHFNAKNLV
-119 LLFLNLNILA
+119 LLLLNLNILA

-142 ISVLTFVFYLIRVMV
+142 ISVLTFVFYLIRVVV

-184 ELPEGILGN
+184 ELPDFVLKN
-193 LSWNIGA
+193 LSWSIGSI
-200 ILLLIELIILI
+200 ILLI
-211 EIIGAM
+211 EIIGS
-217 IYLKA
+217 IFYLKV
-222 KGYLAINAHL
+222 KGHLRPTSHL
-232 IVGIIGFL
+232 IVGIIIFL
-240 TISELSMLV
+240 IINEISMLV
-249 VESNV
+249 AESNV
-254 INTSY
+254 LNTSY

-286 SVLIPAYNSANT
+286 SVLIPAYNSAKT

-321 GSRDKTEEIIRRY
+321 GSQDKTEKILRRY
-334 LGNTKLPLTY
+334 LGNTKLPLKY
-344 TKQTHHNYFQSIRHG
+344 TKQTYHNYFKAIRHG

-388 TILGEKCDGMFI
+388 TILGEKCDGMFV

-423 EVSLIKTALGLGK
+423 EVSLIKTALGLGT

-445 RREVF
+445 RREIF
-450 ETSVYENYLINGMPA
+450 ETSVYKNYLINGMPA
-465 WYNAQNNLGLRVAN
+465 WYNAENNLGLRVVN
-479 GNFVGLKYRVSKKS
+479 GNFVGLKYRVSKK
-493 SLVNNHLKQN
+493 VNLGDNPLKQN

-514 LRTLHHIVSRIKIPA
+514 LRTLHHIVSRINVPA

-534 TLYNLINRLRI
+534 TLYNLISRLHI

-554 QGQTSLKEITP
+554 QGQTSLKKITP

-579 YLKTIVDFSNNFNP
+579 YLKTIVDFSNNFDP
-593 QKVVKII
+593 QKTAKIVI
-600 IHKDTKIYWG
+600 PKGTKIYWG
-610 TEIEEFNKKLSKNML
+610 TEIDEFSNKLSKNML

-634 MIAQGTSVYKIKK
+634 IISQGTTIYKIKK
-647 EDQKKLEQIL
+647 DDQKKLEQIL

-664 YVKIVSN
+664 YVKIISN